1 MNSYRLLQK
10 NVYHYSLAKLKK
22 QGAVGVLDQL
32 MEKHNIS
39 QSELGRVTGVPQAT
53 ISRYINGTT
62 KSLKF
67 HSLKAL
73 AEYFQVPME
82 DIVLRRDDV

>member
-1 MNSYRLLQK
+1 LKK
-10 NVYHYSLAKLKK
+10 NVYYSFKCKLEK
-22 QGAVGVLDQL
+22 QGVIGVLDQL

-82 DIVLRRDDV
+82 DIVSRRDDI

>member
-1 MNSYRLLQK
+1 
-10 NVYHYSLAKLKK
+10 
-22 QGAVGVLDQL
+22 VLDQL

-53 ISRYINGTT
+53 IISRYVNRTT

-82 DIVLRRDDV
+82 DIVSRRDDI

>member
-1 MNSYRLLQK
+1 M
-10 NVYHYSLAKLKK
+10 
-22 QGAVGVLDQL
+22 LDQL
-32 MEKHNIS
+32 MEKHNIN

-53 ISRYINGTT
+53 ISRHVNRTT

-67 HSLKAL
+67 HNLKAL

-82 DIVLRRDDV
+82 DIVSRRDDI

>member
-1 MNSYRLLQK
+1 MKK
-10 NVYHYSLAKLKK
+10 NVYYRLASKLKK
-22 QGAVGVLDQL
+22 QGAIGVLDQL

-82 DIVLRRDDV
+82 DIVLRRDDI

>member
-1 MNSYRLLQK
+1 MNSYRLLQN

-22 QGAVGVLDQL
+22 QGAIGVLDQL

>member
-1 MNSYRLLQK
+1 MQ
-10 NVYHYSLAKLKK
+10 AKLKK
-22 QGAVGVLDQL
+22 QGAIGVLDQL

-39 QSELGRVTGVPQAT
+39 QSELGRVTGVPHAT

-82 DIVLRRDDV
+82 DIVSRRDDI

>member
-1 MNSYRLLQK
+1 MK
-10 NVYHYSLAKLKK
+10 T
-22 QGAVGVLDQL
+22 QGALEVLDQL
-32 MEKHNIS
+32 MEKHNIN

-53 ISRYINGTT
+53 ISRYVTRTT

-82 DIVLRRDDV
+82 DIVSRRDDI

>member
-22 QGAVGVLDQL
+22 QGAIGVLDQL

>member
-22 QGAVGVLDQL
+22 QGAIGVLDQL

-82 DIVLRRDDV
+82 DIVLRRDDI

>member
-1 MNSYRLLQK
+1 M
-10 NVYHYSLAKLKK
+10 
-22 QGAVGVLDQL
+22 LDQL

-73 AEYFQVPME
+73 AEYF
-82 DIVLRRDDV
+82 

>member
-1 MNSYRLLQK
+1 MK
-10 NVYHYSLAKLKK
+10 T
-22 QGAVGVLDQL
+22 QGALEVLDQL

-53 ISRYINGTT
+53 IGRYVNRTT

-82 DIVLRRDDV
+82 DIVSRRDDI

>member
-1 MNSYRLLQK
+1 MK
-10 NVYHYSLAKLKK
+10 T
-22 QGAVGVLDQL
+22 QGALEVLDQL
-32 MEKHNIS
+32 MEKHNIN

-53 ISRYINGTT
+53 ISRYVNGTT

-82 DIVLRRDDV
+82 DIVSRRDDI